1 MKKKRTLVVLLLAIL
16 SGSVAAVSAV
26 RYLEDR
32 PTPLMAS
39 SPTEMQPVVVAAQDI
54 SLGTKL
60 TAEDLRIVNWPSD
73 GLPAGYA
80 TSTAEVVGRSVV
92 RDIHM
97 NEPILTLKLAD
108 TGLHGLIPLI
118 PAGMRALSVK
128 VDEVVGVAGFVTPQT
143 RVDVIL
149 IMQPPGGQEPLSKV
163 ILQNIQALAAN
174 QQITENDAG
183 QPIVS
188 TVVTVLV
195 TPEEAEK
202 LSLAANQGRIQMALR
217 NTLDRDTIETTGERS
232 SRLFVTT
239 VAAPP
244 RPAAGRPVAP
254 TRAPSESIIEM
265 YRGGVRTLISYPG
278 GND

>member
-16 SGSVAAVSAV
+16 SGSVAAVSAL

-39 SPTEMQPVVVAAQDI
+39 DVPEMEPVVVAAQDI
-54 SLGTKL
+54 PLGTKL
-60 TAEDLRIVNWPSD
+60 TAEDLRVVSWPSEA
-73 GLPAGYA
+73 LPAGYA
-80 TSTAEVVGRSVV
+80 SATSEVVGRSVV
-92 RDIHM
+92 GDIHM
-97 NEPILTLKLAD
+97 NEPILALKLAD
-108 TGLHGLIPLI
+108 TGLHGMIPLI
-118 PAGMRALSVK
+118 PSGMRALSVK

-183 QPIVS
+183 EPIVS

-232 SRLFVTT
+232 SRLFVTAT
-239 VAAPP
+239 AAP
-244 RPAAGRPVAP
+244 RPTGGRTVAP

>member
-39 SPTEMQPVVVAAQDI
+39 GPAEMQPVVVAAQDI

-149 IMQPPGGQEPLSKV
+149 IMQPPGGQEPQSKV

-183 QPIVS
+183 QPIIS

-239 VAAPP
+239 VAAP
-244 RPAAGRPVAP
+244 RPSAGRTVAP

>member
-1 MKKKRTLVVLLLAIL
+1 MKKKRTLVVLLLAIM

-39 SPTEMQPVVVAAQDI
+39 SPVEMQPVIVAAQDL

-60 TAEDLRIVNWPSD
+60 TAEDVRTVNWPSD
-73 GLPAGYA
+73 ELPVGYA
-80 TSTAEVVGRSVV
+80 SSTADVVGRSIV

-108 TGLHGLIPLI
+108 AGLHGLIPLI

-149 IMQPPGGQEPLSKV
+149 IMQPAGGSEPLSKV

-183 QPIVS
+183 EPIVS

-195 TPEEAEK
+195 SPEEAEK

-217 NTLDRDTIETTGERS
+217 NTLDQDTIETTGERS

-239 VAAPP
+239 APAP
-244 RPAAGRPVAP
+244 RPAARRPAAP
-254 TRAPSESIIEM
+254 SGSSESIIEM
-265 YRGGVRTLISYPG
+265 YRGGARTLISYPG